1 MTNKER
7 YLAALRCEETDR
19 VPIVIRGV
27 NPLFNNAGWPP
38 ANHPS
43 FQPLID
49 MVAEKTEWV
58 YRWHPPGEDLLSSHP
73 DAQIKTM
80 TRDSEQDGFKEKVKT
95 YVTPLGDL
103 ESIEYINLEG
113 KPGLTKKYLIE
124 SDEDLEKFLSIS
136 YEFTQPETSEFFKLK
151 KKMGD
156 NGVLVANIGLD
167 PIGHVTNRLGL
178 ENLAIWSISNREGL
192 FRLLDEFT
200 RRAELFIKALLED
213 SVGPVFSTLGME
225 QATPPMLRVSD
236 FDELVTPYDERL
248 WSVIRN
254 AGGLLHVHCH
264 GHLKQIAK
272 KFITMGANCLHPVE
286 APPMGNLE
294 LHEAKRIFKGKICI
308 EGNIQLDEIYRES
321 EEYIR
326 ESVREAIKDAAP
338 GGGFVLCPTASPIP
352 PKLEDK
358 VLKNYLAF
366 IEAGIENGEM
376 I

>member
-1 MTNKER
+1 MTKKER
-7 YLAALRCEETDR
+7 YMAALWCKETDR

-27 NPLFNNAGWPP
+27 NPLFNTAGWPP
-38 ANHPS
+38 TNHPS

-49 MVAEKTEWV
+49 VVAEKTEWV
-58 YRWHPPGEDLLSSHP
+58 YRWHPPGENLLSSHP
-73 DAQIKTM
+73 DAQIRTE
-80 TRDSEQDGFKEKVKT
+80 TRVSEQVGFEEKVKT

-103 ESIEYINLEG
+103 ETIEYINLEG

-124 SDEDLEKFLSIS
+124 TEEDLEKFLSIP
-136 YEFTQPETSEFFKLK
+136 YEFYRPDTSEFFNLK
-151 KKMGD
+151 KKMGE

-178 ENLAIWSISNREGL
+178 ENLAIWSMSNREGL

-200 RRAELFIKALLED
+200 RRAELFIKALLD
-213 SVGPVFSTLGME
+213 DNVGPVFSTLGME
-225 QATPPMLRVSD
+225 QATPPMLRESD

-248 WSVIRN
+248 WSVIRKT
-254 AGGLLHVHCH
+254 GGLLHVHCH
-264 GHLKQIAK
+264 GNLKQIAE
-272 KFITMGANCLHPVE
+272 KFIAMGANCLHPVE

-308 EGNIQLDEIYRES
+308 EGNIQLDDIYRES

-326 ESVREAIKDAAP
+326 GSVRKAIKDAAP
-338 GGGFVLCPTASPIP
+338 DGGFILCPTASPIP

-366 IEAGIENGEM
+366 IEAGIENGKM